1 MDYSTFSENLYIDNC
16 SGFKCCE
23 AATKKLQLGE
33 FSLLT
38 FFLPRCQTDNII
50 HFFFSW
56 LIIIA
61 SNPLDGAGS
70 IDFTES
76 AIRLF
81 NTYTL

>member
-38 FFLPRCQTDNII
+38 FFFAQVSNRQYYS
-50 HFFFSW
+50 FF
-56 LIIIA
+56 LLLV
-61 SNPLDGAGS
+61 NYHCKQPTGRG
-70 IDFTES
+70 
-76 AIRLF
+76 R
-81 NTYTL
+81 